1 MDTKLQTF
9 LVLCRF
15 MNYRLTAE
23 ELHLTQPAV
32 TKQIQAL
39 EQLYQTKLFTYDGR
53 KLEKTSA
60 GLLLEEYAQR
70 LQYNYEEIQKALKGN
85 EEVFIRIGATKTI
98 GDYVIGDWV
107 AKYLSFSNH
116 RLSLIIDNTERLL
129 HMLDSAQLDF
139 VILEGLFNKKK
150 YDFQLLKK
158 ELFVGICPKNH
169 RFAGKRVSIAEILK
183 EAIIV
188 REEGSGTRDILEFE
202 LKRNGYELTIFS
214 KVTYISSFKLIRE
227 LVLKGFGISFVYS
240 AVVEDAK
247 DSFATFMVEN
257 FNFEYEFNIVYLKNT
272 NAKKHIKQFFQDGN
286 K

>member
-39 EQLYQTKLFTYDGR
+39 EQLYETKLFTYDGR

-60 GLLLEEYAQR
+60 CLLLEEYAQR

-85 EEVFIRIGATKTI
+85 EEIFIRIGATKTI
-98 GDYVIGDWV
+98 GDYVIGSSV
-107 AKYLSFSNH
+107 AKFLSKPNH
-116 RLSLIIDNTERLL
+116 SLFLIIDNTERLL
-129 HMLDSAQLDF
+129 QMLDSSQLDF

-150 YDFQLLKK
+150 YDFQLLKN
-158 ELFVGICPKNH
+158 ESFVGICPKNH
-169 RFAGKRVSIAEILK
+169 RFAGKTVSISEIAK
-183 EAIIV
+183 EPIIV
-188 REEGSGTRDILEFE
+188 REEGSGTRDILEYE
-202 LKRNGYELTIFS
+202 LKRGGYDLTIFP

-227 LVLKGFGISFVYS
+227 LVLKGLGISFVYR
-240 AVVEDAK
+240 AVIEDNK
-247 DSFATFMVEN
+247 DNFATFKVEN
-257 FNFEYEFNIVYLKNT
+257 FNYEYEFNIVYLKNT
-272 NAKKHIKQFFQDGN
+272 SAKKYINRFF
-286 K
+286 

>member
-39 EQLYQTKLFTYDGR
+39 EQLYATKLFTYDGR

-107 AKYLSFSNH
+107 EKYLCFSNH
-116 RLSLIIDNTERLL
+116 SLSLIIDNTERLL

-158 ELFVGICPKNH
+158 ESFVGICPKNH
-169 RFAGKRVSIAEILK
+169 RFAGKTVSIAEISK
-183 EAIIV
+183 EAVIV

-202 LKRNGYELTIFS
+202 LKRMGYNLSIFS
-214 KVTYISSFKLIRE
+214 KITYISSFKLIRE
-227 LVLKGFGISFVYS
+227 LVFKGFGISFVYS
-240 AVVEDAK
+240 AVVEDEK
-247 DSFATFMVEN
+247 DFFATFMVEN

-272 NAKKHIKQFFQDGN
+272 NAKKYINQFFQDGN